1 MPKFR
6 AVVGTLESA
15 GKIRQGKKGRLQ
27 LKAAAGF
34 VTGIVKKINSG
45 AAFVIPNEPST
56 ATKKMDVYVSSRDL
70 RDAQTGDE
78 VMVRLISRRRSG
90 GQRCG
95 QIEKVLERA
104 SNVFVGTYLE
114 AQGQAFVRVDGTA
127 LQGDIHVGDPGA
139 KGAQP
144 DDKVVIEM
152 LRFPTANRIGEA
164 VLTEVLGQRGDPGVD
179 TMAVVYS
186 LGLPFEFSEEVL
198 EDARLQAE
206 HFDETDF
213 GDRTDL
219 TKETIVTIDP
229 ATARDFDD
237 AISLR
242 KDKRGHWQLGVH
254 IADVAHFV
262 PPGGPLDRSAKDRGT
277 STYLPRHV
285 IPMLPEVI
293 SNGLASLQEG
303 NVRYTK
309 TVFIEFDAQG
319 NPQGAEVANT
329 VIKVSKR
336 FAYEQ
341 VMPIIRAPQSQTGKV
356 SAKVT
361 KLLLKMYELAMILR
375 KKRFADGALQ
385 MGVPEVEID
394 FDDDGNVTGA
404 HERHHDES
412 HEIIEEFMLAANIAV
427 AQILTAR
434 DIPYLR
440 RVHGTPDE
448 LRLKNFQ
455 EFCRGLGYELE
466 KFQSKKEIQKLIN
479 SVAGEPAE
487 RAINFALLR
496 AMKQAEYSPEE
507 FGHYAL
513 SEEDYCHFTS
523 PIRRYPD
530 LTIQENALI
539 RKWINV
545 GAPLDAGVVATADLF
560 QVMPESPQP
569 LPPETYRVAIPVTA
583 TAFTQDGTILASS
596 GYHEILLWKTDDG
609 SLIRRITNV
618 AERVYDL
625 EFNHDGSQLAVAAG
639 TPGQLG
645 EVKLFSVADGK
656 HQKTLVRTKDAVFAV
671 SYSPDGK
678 SVAAAG
684 ADRSVYAVDIATGKT
699 TLKIEDHADWVM
711 DVNWSP
717 DGKQLVTASRDKTAK
732 VFEVASGRSVTTF
745 NGHGNAVYSVAFLSD
760 GKSVVSA
767 GSDKQFGGMLLN
779 VTVTFFFDRGRRCM
793 QPAIE
798 FRCPATPVTCG

>member
-1 MPKFR
+1 MSKLKDQIIEHLSAPKYRPIDSGALAKKLKVSKKGMPKFR
-6 AVVGTLESA
+6 TAVGALESA

-27 LKAAAGF
+27 LKAADGF

-45 AAFVIPNEPST
+45 AGFVIPNKPST
-56 ATKKMDVYVSSRDL
+56 AAKKMDVYVSSRDL

-95 QIEKVLERA
+95 QVEKVLERA

-127 LQGDIHVGDPGA
+127 FQGDIHVGDPGA

-164 VLTEVLGQRGDPGVD
+164 VLKEVLGQRGDPGVD

-186 LGLPFEFSEEVL
+186 LGLPFEFSEDVL

-219 TKETIVTIDP
+219 TKDTIVTIDP

-309 TVFIEFDAQG
+309 SVFIEFDAQG

-329 VIKVSKR
+329 VIRVSKR

-341 VMPIIRAPQSQTGKV
+341 VMPIIKDPQSQKGKV

-361 KLLLKMYELAMILR
+361 QLLLKMHELAMILR
-375 KKRFADGALQ
+375 KKRFAAGALQ

-427 AQILTAR
+427 AQTLASR
-434 DIPYLR
+434 DIPFLR

-513 SEEDYCHFTS
+513 SEDDYCHFTS

-530 LTIQENALI
+530 LTIHRIVGELAAGRKPKIDSMGELLQLGKYCSTTERRAEKAERELKRIRLLRYLEDKVGTEMEAMITGVESFGIFCQGTNIPAEGLVHISSLSDDFYTYDQTSRSLTGDRSKAEYRLGDPITVLI
-539 RKWINV
+539 ANV
-545 GAPLDAGVVATADLF
+545 DVDRRQLDLRVVASAKKR
-560 QVMPESPQP
+560 PKGRSPVPGKSKAPGQ
-569 LPPETYRVAIPVTA
+569 RSRK
-583 TAFTQDGTILASS
+583 DASS
-596 GYHEILLWKTDDG
+596 KT
-609 SLIRRITNV
+609 R
-618 AERVYDL
+618 
-625 EFNHDGSQLAVAAG
+625 
-639 TPGQLG
+639 TP
-645 EVKLFSVADGK
+645 KKKGK
-656 HQKTLVRTKDAVFAV
+656 NLRKGGRK
-671 SYSPDGK
+671 
-678 SVAAAG
+678 
-684 ADRSVYAVDIATGKT
+684 
-699 TLKIEDHADWVM
+699 
-711 DVNWSP
+711 
-717 DGKQLVTASRDKTAK
+717 
-732 VFEVASGRSVTTF
+732 GRS
-745 NGHGNAVYSVAFLSD
+745 
-760 GKSVVSA
+760 
-767 GSDKQFGGMLLN
+767 
-779 VTVTFFFDRGRRCM
+779 
-793 QPAIE
+793 
-798 FRCPATPVTCG
+798 